1 MKLPAAQITRDTI
14 LFVGGLAGLTYETL
28 TAHAEKP
35 TLIIA
40 FIGMLGLPIFI
51 RSDEA
56 RKLTARDILQSHKD
70 ADKSEDDSAS

>member
-1 MKLPAAQITRDTI
+1 MKLPTAQVTRDTI

-28 TAHAEKP
+28 TVHAEKP

-56 RKLTARDILQSHKD
+56 RKLSARDTLQEHKD
-70 ADKSEDDSAS
+70 ADKPEDESTS